1 MPIVS
6 GMVIAQKIQNLSE
19 MNPEVVSESK
29 LKKLMLNIDD
39 TKVAGR
45 ALSVTNATVLM
56 AVLSDCVISTDILE
70 SYWATV

>member
-1 MPIVS
+1 MVRGI
-6 GMVIAQKIQNLSE
+6 VIAQKIQNLSE
-19 MNPEVVSESK
+19 MNSDVPSEVK

-56 AVLSDCVISTDILE
+56 AVLSDWVISTDTFE
-70 SYWATV
+70 SY